1 MSTVTQLAPEWR
13 DWIRDNLARG
23 CATQSLVDDMVRNRF
38 DPAFASAAVHG
49 MLAGMRAP
57 VPVVRDSAT
66 PMREEAYAYETP
78 RLAAG
83 NRIRAADR
91 EVTVAMRVERPM
103 VAVLENVLDDGECDE
118 LIRRAAAQLRR
129 STIVD
134 PVTGKHE
141 TIADRSSEGTFFPL
155 NADDFIARLDARI
168 AALMNLPVENGE
180 GLQVLHYGPGG
191 EYKPHFDFF
200 PPNDP
205 GSVAQM
211 TIGGQRVS
219 TLVMY
224 LNAVDEGGATVFPE
238 LGLSVLPKKGSAVYF
253 EYTNSRGQLDHRT
266 LHAGAPVLRGEKWIV
281 TKWMRQ
287 RRYGAA

>member
-1 MSTVTQLAPEWR
+1 MNTVTQLAPEWR
-13 DWIRDNLARG
+13 DWIRENLARG
-23 CATQSLVDDMVRNRF
+23 CAAQSLVDDMVRNRF
-38 DPAFASAAVHG
+38 EPAFASAAVHG
-49 MLAGMRAP
+49 MLAGMGAAP
-57 VPVVRDSAT
+57 PVRGIA
-66 PMREEAYAYETP
+66 PAREEAYVYETP

-91 EVTVAMRVERPM
+91 EVKVALRVERPLI
-103 VAVLENVLDDGECDE
+103 AVLDDVLGAEECDE
-118 LIRRAAAQLRR
+118 LIRRAAAKLRR

-134 PVTGKHE
+134 PATGKHE
-141 TIADRSSEGTFFPL
+141 AIADRSSEGTFFEI
-155 NADDFIARLDARI
+155 NADDFIARLDRRVS
-168 AALMNLPVENGE
+168 ALMNLPVEHGE

-205 GSVAQM
+205 GSASQM
-211 TIGGQRVS
+211 TVGGQRVS

-224 LNAVDEGGATVFPE
+224 LNEVDEGGATIFPE

-253 EYTNSRGQLDHRT
+253 EYANGRGQLDRLT
-266 LHAGAPVLRGEKWIV
+266 LHGGAPVLRGEKWIV